1 MGGDSERALADGC
14 CCGEWERDLL
24 LDLDLDLASPLPFSF
39 GDRDLDLDLDRDF
52 SDFSLDLLCERE
64 PLSDLGLDLL
74 FDLDFLLLDRERE
87 RSLLRDLDLDR
98 ERLLETLRDLLRL
111 LRLLRLLLLDRLLDR
126 DLDLLPEYDRLWLER
141 GLSSTS
147 LIFLPFISVPSSL
160 SRARFMSE
168 YDRNSITPSFV
179 RSLWASA

>member
-1 MGGDSERALADGC
+1 MALLGGDSERALADGC

-87 RSLLRDLDLDR
+87 RSLLRDLDLDLSKR
-98 ERLLETLRDLLRL
+98 EIV
-111 LRLLRLLLLDRLLDR
+111 
-126 DLDLLPEYDRLWLER
+126 YSQWLAVCFQK
-141 GLSSTS
+141 L
-147 LIFLPFISVPSSL
+147 
-160 SRARFMSE
+160 
-168 YDRNSITPSFV
+168 
-179 RSLWASA
+179 